1 MGEHAQVSWLQL
13 GATTHMALLLDMPL
27 AMLSPCYT
35 LCAPALQLSLSAC
48 RSTAQLAPALPSL
61 KQTLCESPLSPL
73 PSRGSLT
80 RSPAAAHVGA
90 CSTPDGRLS

>member
-35 LCAPALQLSLSAC
+35 QCAPALQLSLSAC
-48 RSTAQLAPALPSL
+48 RSTAQQLLPSL
-61 KQTLCESPLSPL
+61 SSKRTLCPLHSIPL
-73 PSRGSLT
+73 PSHGSLT
-80 RSPAAAHVGA
+80 HSHAAVRLTA
-90 CSTPDGRLS
+90 CSAPSGRLS